1 MTINGILIWQRK
13 KEARY
18 SICKSHS
25 HNFESEYLHHN
36 DFTINRA
43 CQSGHKE
50 IVELLFKAG
59 ADGMTASCSCL
70 ISAING
76 GHIEVVQCILNSVP
90 ELIQVS

>member
-1 MTINGILIWQRK
+1 MTKLI
-13 KEARY
+13 
-18 SICKSHS
+18 C
-25 HNFESEYLHHN
+25 
-36 DFTINRA
+36 RA

-76 GHIEVVQCILNSVP
+76 GHFDVVQCILHSVP
-90 ELIQVS
+90 ELIQVSLLLHGLGYFYPHNLSI

>member
-1 MTINGILIWQRK
+1 MCDDDLTVH
-13 KEARY
+13 
-18 SICKSHS
+18 CP
-25 HNFESEYLHHN
+25 F
-36 DFTINRA
+36 NRA

-76 GHIEVVQCILNSVP
+76 GHIDVVQCILNSVP